1 MSILIRD
8 AWLVTQNEKREIIKG
23 DLYVEDEIIADI
35 GKINVEADYIIDGKN
50 KIVMPGLINTHTHV
64 AMTDMRGIADDVELE
79 DFLTIVWKEEA
90 KRSREEI
97 YRGAKLGIE
106 EMLRTGTTTFV
117 DMYSDE
123 DVIAKAAREKGIRAY
138 LGWAVV
144 DEEITTQEGSPLKNA
159 ENFIK
164 EFKNNSLVVPLIAPH
179 GVYTCGEETLLRA
192 KDIAEKYDTL
202 MTIHISE
209 TRKEVYEHRKKT
221 GMRPVEWLDKIG
233 FLNNRIIAAHL
244 VWLTLNEIKILAKNE
259 VKASHN
265 PTSNMKLANGGAM
278 PLVEM
283 LQNNILITLGTD
295 SAVSNNNLDM
305 FEVMKFAALLHKNER
320 WRASV
325 TNAQMILDFATV
337 NAAKALGL
345 NAGSLEVGKLAD
357 IVVID
362 ATEPNAR
369 PLRKET
375 IVSNI
380 VYSFSGLNVEHTI
393 VNGKIVYER
402 RN

>member
-320 WRASV
+320 WRASI
-325 TNAQMILDFATV
+325 TNAQMVLDFATV